1 MADSRSST
9 DSETIHSA
17 GSLDPHEINSIAVTV
32 SDVVAALEANRSADR
47 GAVLRI
53 TPPFAGRMRARLH
66 VAGGEGTYDGDA
78 EPIHLDPEQLV
89 DDVPEYPTADGTAD
103 PRSPRRAT
111 DVDTLLASRRGASPS
126 ASGFARRSPS
136 RTPASRSPC
145 NCYRWGSR
153 AVGTRSRWLWLSLV
167 G

>member
-9 DSETIHSA
+9 DSETTHSA

-103 PRSPRRAT
+103 PTESSESHRRRHTARVEAWRESVRERLREEIT
-111 DVDTLLASRRGASPS
+111 ASHAGESL
-126 ASGFARRSPS
+126 
-136 RTPASRSPC
+136 TMQ
-145 NCYRWGSR
+145 
-153 AVGTRSRWLWLSLV
+153 LLSL